1 MCVYGEGGEQS
12 FLFKCQVVIW
22 SMREVKCTDYVL
34 VWLVKKDGMVC
45 LVIASAQAKGGWDRI
60 RVMNNIRAWWGCS
73 ACPGNQWGREGY
85 NRYGNCGVAERGCV
99 VVAGEFIGLSRR
111 VEYSC

>member
-34 VWLVKKDGMVC
+34 VWLVKKDGMIC
-45 LVIASAQAKGGWDRI
+45 LVNCVSAS
-60 RVMNNIRAWWGCS
+60 
-73 ACPGNQWGREGY
+73 
-85 NRYGNCGVAERGCV
+85 
-99 VVAGEFIGLSRR
+99 
-111 VEYSC
+111 